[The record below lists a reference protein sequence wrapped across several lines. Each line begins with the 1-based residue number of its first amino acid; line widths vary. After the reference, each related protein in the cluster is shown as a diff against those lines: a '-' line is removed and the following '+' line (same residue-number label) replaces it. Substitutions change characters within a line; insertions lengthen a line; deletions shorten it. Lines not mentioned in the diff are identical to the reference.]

1 MDSGNVG
8 PGQMMEQRD
17 NFEAPNYNPEY
28 KNVDPALDGPINSF
42 ERNIEQKNE
51 QLFENMNLENQNR
64 SLGGENIDL
73 GSELTKD
80 AYGNVATLGGAELN
94 GAIFQTQETKNTVSE
109 IDPAR
114 EMSTPKKINA
124 THEKDAIQG
133 MQTAPL
139 GEVVTTDTFSVNKK
153 DEVLGTDLPKA
164 KDIDGLEPE
173 LIKAVDSVIN
183 IKDPVSKYKK
193 MRELKAKLLLDRYGR
208 ILGQGNG

>member
-8 PGQMMEQRD
+8 PGQMMEQWN

-28 KNVDPALDGPINSF
+28 KNVDPALDGAENSF

-51 QLFENMNLENQNR
+51 QLFKNMNLEKQNR

-94 GAIFQTQETKNTVSE
+94 GAIFQTQEKKNVTSE
-109 IDPAR
+109 MNSAR
-114 EMSTPKKINA
+114 EMRAPQERNA
-124 THEKDAIQG
+124 IYEKDAAQE

-153 DEVLGTDLPKA
+153 NEVLGTDLPKA

-193 MRELKAKLLLDRYGR
+193 MRGLKAKLLLDRYGR

>member
-8 PGQMMEQRD
+8 PGQMMEQWN

-28 KNVDPALDGPINSF
+28 KNVDPVLDGPENSF

-51 QLFENMNLENQNR
+51 QLFKNMNLENQNR

-80 AYGNVATLGGAELN
+80 AYGNVVTLGGAELN
-94 GAIFQTQETKNTVSE
+94 GAIFQTQETKNIVSE

>member
-1 MDSGNVG
+1 MDNGNVG
-8 PGQMMEQRD
+8 PGQMMEQWN

-28 KNVDPALDGPINSF
+28 KNVDPLLDGAENSF
-42 ERNIEQKNE
+42 ERSIEQKNE
-51 QLFENMNLENQNR
+51 QLSENMNLGSQNR

-73 GSELTKD
+73 GSELTKN
-80 AYGNVATLGGAELN
+80 AYGNAVTLGGTELN
-94 GAIFQTQETKNTVSE
+94 GAIFQTQEKKNATSE
-109 IDPAR
+109 MNSAR
-114 EMSTPKKINA
+114 EMSAPQERSA
-124 THEKDAIQG
+124 AYEKDATQEI
-133 MQTAPL
+133 QTAPL